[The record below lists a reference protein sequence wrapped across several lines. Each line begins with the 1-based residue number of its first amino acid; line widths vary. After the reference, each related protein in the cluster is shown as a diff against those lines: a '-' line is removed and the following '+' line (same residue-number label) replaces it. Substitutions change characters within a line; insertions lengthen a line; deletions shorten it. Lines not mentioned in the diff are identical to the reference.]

1 MLPFCNSGFGMG
13 LPTVRE
19 YLSVFVNLIKTDRP
33 SWKRPEV
40 CLLGDIRARHAG
52 RETLTMTCGKAGL

>member
-1 MLPFCNSGFGMG
+1 MG